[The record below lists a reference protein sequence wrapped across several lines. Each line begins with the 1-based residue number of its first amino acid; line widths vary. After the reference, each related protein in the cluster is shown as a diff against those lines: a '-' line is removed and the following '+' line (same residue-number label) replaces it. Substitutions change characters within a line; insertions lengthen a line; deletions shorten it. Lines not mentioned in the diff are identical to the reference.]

1 MLMRYC
7 NRPQIYKFDLLKFKA
22 YRETTINLIIHGGK
36 MQFTIKFIKVTKLPN
51 EAQKRVAISI
61 YKIPKLHLTGTKG
74 LKLLQLHLR
83 TYLH

>member
-1 MLMRYC
+1 
-7 NRPQIYKFDLLKFKA
+7 
-22 YRETTINLIIHGGK
+22 

-61 YKIPKLHLTGTKG
+61 YKIPKLHLTGTKR

-83 TYLH
+83 IYMH

>member
-1 MLMRYC
+1 
-7 NRPQIYKFDLLKFKA
+7 
-22 YRETTINLIIHGGK
+22 

-61 YKIPKLHLTGTKG
+61 YKIPKLHLTGTKR

-83 TYLH
+83 TYLHWGSLKLLN